1 MDEKQLEQLSNSSGI
16 PVELL
21 SRTIQARAE
30 SSGVTPA
37 DILNSWSGGEA
48 IDPNPASKEEVNEVE
63 ETANE
68 ISVNTNNADDTT
80 EEQLE
85 ESVFEESVNQEIA
98 SSVAVMLEDIPP
110 PVTIS
115 QKIIKSLRY
124 GLGFGVVAGF
134 IQGLIASSYLYDGL
148 ILEAETQNLIA
159 EYSPISFVAIISVS
173 TAFFSILNSL
183 NLKKI
188 LDSNFE
194 GFGVLTTDR
203 ESIYTG
209 AGLGLVFGSSIAFYV
224 INSIGQRIEGILP
237 EDPVI
242 NLISVSGALWRIV
255 ILSAIIQALVSI
267 ISMLLGVPKGLEKY
281 EDLEANKIRSRI
293 VGSIVIPLG
302 SIVVGG
308 IIAVAIAQIFL
319 NFHEYAPLFA
329 LIISAAIL
337 LFASVMSSAP
347 KIKITRSEV
356 LIASAG
362 VLTLI
367 IIIAS
372 VAASQH

>member
-1 MDEKQLEQLSNSSGI
+1 MDEKQLEQLSSSSGI
-16 PVELL
+16 PLELL
-21 SRTIQARAE
+21 SRSIQARAE

-48 IDPNPASKEEVNEVE
+48 IDPIPASKEEVNVVE
-63 ETANE
+63 EAANE
-68 ISVNTNNADDTT
+68 IPDNTNNADETT
-80 EEQLE
+80 EEQLKE
-85 ESVFEESVNQEIA
+85 TVFEESVNQEIA

-124 GLGFGVVAGF
+124 GLSFGVVAGF
-134 IQGLIASSYLYDGL
+134 IQGLVASSYLYDGL

-159 EYSPISFVAIISVS
+159 EYSPISFVAIVSLS

-281 EDLEANKIRSRI
+281 EDLEANKIRGRI

>member
-1 MDEKQLEQLSNSSGI
+1 MDEKQLEQLSSSSGI
-16 PVELL
+16 PLELL
-21 SRTIQARAE
+21 SRSIQARAE

-48 IDPNPASKEEVNEVE
+48 IDPIPASKEEVNVVE
-63 ETANE
+63 EAANE
-68 ISVNTNNADDTT
+68 IPDNTNNADETT

-85 ESVFEESVNQEIA
+85 ETVFEESVNQEIA
-98 SSVAVMLEDIPP
+98 SSVAVMLEAIPP

-124 GLGFGVVAGF
+124 GLSFGVVAGF
-134 IQGLIASSYLYDGL
+134 IQGLVASSYLYDGL

-159 EYSPISFVAIISVS
+159 EYSPISFVAIVSLS

-281 EDLEANKIRSRI
+281 EDLEANKIRGRI

>member
-1 MDEKQLEQLSNSSGI
+1 MDEKQLEQLSSSSGI
-16 PVELL
+16 PLELL
-21 SRTIQARAE
+21 SRSIQARAE

-48 IDPNPASKEEVNEVE
+48 IDPIPASKEEVNVVE
-63 ETANE
+63 EAANE
-68 ISVNTNNADDTT
+68 IPDNTNNADETT

-85 ESVFEESVNQEIA
+85 ETVFEESVNQEIA

-124 GLGFGVVAGF
+124 GLSFGVVAGF
-134 IQGLIASSYLYDGL
+134 IQGLVASSYLYDGL

-159 EYSPISFVAIISVS
+159 EYSPISFVAIVSLS

-281 EDLEANKIRSRI
+281 EDLEANKIRGRI

>member
-1 MDEKQLEQLSNSSGI
+1 MDVKQLEQLSSSSGI
-16 PVELL
+16 PLELL
-21 SRTIQARAE
+21 SRSIHARAE

-48 IDPNPASKEEVNEVE
+48 INPLPVSNEEVDVVE
-63 ETANE
+63 EAANE
-68 ISVNTNNADDTT
+68 AISSPNSHGETV

-85 ESVFEESVNQEIA
+85 EPEFEENINQET
-98 SSVAVMLEDIPP
+98 SSSIAVMVEDIPP

-124 GLGFGVVAGF
+124 GIGFGVVAGF

-159 EYSPISFVAIISVS
+159 EYNPVAFVSIVSLS

-209 AGLGLVFGSSIAFYV
+209 AGLGLVFGSSTAFYV
-224 INSIGQRIEGILP
+224 ISSIGQRIEGILP
-237 EDPVI
+237 EDPVV

-255 ILSAIIQALVSI
+255 ILSSIIQALVSI
-267 ISMLLGVPKGLEKY
+267 ISMLLGVPKLLQDTGK
-281 EDLEANKIRSRI
+281 
-293 VGSIVIPLG
+293 
-302 SIVVGG
+302 
-308 IIAVAIAQIFL
+308 
-319 NFHEYAPLFA
+319 APT
-329 LIISAAIL
+329 SPYRL
-337 LFASVMSSAP
+337 LF
-347 KIKITRSEV
+347 
-356 LIASAG
+356 G
-362 VLTLI
+362 
-367 IIIAS
+367 
-372 VAASQH
+372 Q

>member
-1 MDEKQLEQLSNSSGI
+1 MDEKQLEQLSSSSGI
-16 PVELL
+16 PLELL
-21 SRTIQARAE
+21 SRSIQARAE

-48 IDPNPASKEEVNEVE
+48 IDPIPASKEEVNVVE
-63 ETANE
+63 EATNE
-68 ISVNTNNADDTT
+68 IPDNTNNADETT

-85 ESVFEESVNQEIA
+85 ETVFEESVNQEIA
-98 SSVAVMLEDIPP
+98 SSVTVMLEDIPP

-124 GLGFGVVAGF
+124 GLSFGVVAGF
-134 IQGLIASSYLYDGL
+134 IQGLVASSYLYDGL

-159 EYSPISFVAIISVS
+159 EYSPISFVAIVSLS
-173 TAFFSILNSL
+173 TAFFSILNAL

-356 LIASAG
+356 IIASAG

>member
-1 MDEKQLEQLSNSSGI
+1 MDEKQLEQLSSSSGI
-16 PVELL
+16 PLELL
-21 SRTIQARAE
+21 SRSIQARAE

-48 IDPNPASKEEVNEVE
+48 IDPIPASKEEVNVVE
-63 ETANE
+63 EATNE
-68 ISVNTNNADDTT
+68 IPDNTNNADETT

-85 ESVFEESVNQEIA
+85 ETVFEESVNQEIA
-98 SSVAVMLEDIPP
+98 SSVTVMLEDIPP

-124 GLGFGVVAGF
+124 GLSFGVVAGF
-134 IQGLIASSYLYDGL
+134 IQGLVASSYLYDGL

-159 EYSPISFVAIISVS
+159 EYSPISFVAIVSLS
-173 TAFFSILNSL
+173 TAFFSILNAL

-308 IIAVAIAQIFL
+308 IIAIAIAQIFL

-356 LIASAG
+356 IIASAG

>member
-1 MDEKQLEQLSNSSGI
+1 MDEKQLEQLSSSSGI
-16 PVELL
+16 PLELL
-21 SRTIQARAE
+21 SRSIQARAE

-37 DILNSWSGGEA
+37 DILNSWSGGEP
-48 IDPNPASKEEVNEVE
+48 IDPIPASKEEVNVVE
-63 ETANE
+63 EATNE
-68 ISVNTNNADDTT
+68 IPDNTNNADETT

-85 ESVFEESVNQEIA
+85 ETVFEESVNQEIA

-124 GLGFGVVAGF
+124 GLSFGVVAGF
-134 IQGLIASSYLYDGL
+134 IQGLVASSYLYDGL

-159 EYSPISFVAIISVS
+159 EYSPISFVAIVSLS

-237 EDPVI
+237 EDPVV

>member
-1 MDEKQLEQLSNSSGI
+1 MDEKQLEQLSSSSGI
-16 PVELL
+16 PLELL
-21 SRTIQARAE
+21 SRSIQARAE

-48 IDPNPASKEEVNEVE
+48 IDPIPASKEEVNVVE
-63 ETANE
+63 EATNE
-68 ISVNTNNADDTT
+68 IPDNTNNADETT

-85 ESVFEESVNQEIA
+85 ETVFEESVNQEIP

-124 GLGFGVVAGF
+124 GLSFGVVAGF
-134 IQGLIASSYLYDGL
+134 IQGLVASSYLYDGL

-159 EYSPISFVAIISVS
+159 EYNPISFVAIVSLS

>member
-1 MDEKQLEQLSNSSGI
+1 MDEKQLEQLSSSSGI
-16 PVELL
+16 PLELL
-21 SRTIQARAE
+21 SRSIQARAE

-48 IDPNPASKEEVNEVE
+48 IDPIPTSKEEVNEVE
-63 ETANE
+63 EAANE
-68 ISVNTNNADDTT
+68 TPDNSNNVDETT

-85 ESVFEESVNQEIA
+85 ETVFEESINQEIV

-124 GLGFGVVAGF
+124 GLSFGVVAGF

-159 EYSPISFVAIISVS
+159 EYSPIAFVAIVSLS

-267 ISMLLGVPKGLEKY
+267 ISMLLGVPKGLDRY

>member
-1 MDEKQLEQLSNSSGI
+1 MDEKQLEQLSSSSGI
-16 PVELL
+16 PLELL
-21 SRTIQARAE
+21 SRSIQARAE

-37 DILNSWSGGEA
+37 DILNSWSGGEV
-48 IDPNPASKEEVNEVE
+48 IDPIPASKEELNLVEEATNEVPDK
-63 ETANE
+63 
-68 ISVNTNNADDTT
+68 TNNADETT

-85 ESVFEESVNQEIA
+85 ETVFEESVNQEIA

-124 GLGFGVVAGF
+124 GLSFGVVAGF
-134 IQGLIASSYLYDGL
+134 IQGLVASSYLYDGL

-159 EYSPISFVAIISVS
+159 EYSPISFVAIVSLS

-209 AGLGLVFGSSIAFYV
+209 VGLGLVFGSSIAFYV

-237 EDPVI
+237 EDPVV

-255 ILSAIIQALVSI
+255 ILSAIIQSLVSI

>member
-1 MDEKQLEQLSNSSGI
+1 MDEKQLEQLSSSSGI
-16 PVELL
+16 PLELL
-21 SRTIQARAE
+21 SRSIQARAE

-37 DILNSWSGGEA
+37 DILNSWSGGET
-48 IDPNPASKEEVNEVE
+48 IDPIPVSKEEVNIVE
-63 ETANE
+63 EASNEVLDNAN
-68 ISVNTNNADDTT
+68 IADETT
-80 EEQLE
+80 EEE
-85 ESVFEESVNQEIA
+85 PVFEESVNQEN
-98 SSVAVMLEDIPP
+98 SFSVAVMLEDTPP

-115 QKIIKSLRY
+115 QKITKSLKY
-124 GLGFGVVAGF
+124 GVGFGVVAGF
-134 IQGLIASSYLYDGL
+134 IQGLITSSYLYDGL

-159 EYSPISFVAIISVS
+159 EYSPVSFVAIVSLS

-209 AGLGLVFGSSIAFYV
+209 VGLGLVFGSSIAFYV

-267 ISMLLGVPKGLEKY
+267 ISMLLGVPKGLDRY
-281 EDLEANKIRSRI
+281 ENLEANKIRNRI

-347 KIKITRSEV
+347 KIKITKSEV

>member
-1 MDEKQLEQLSNSSGI
+1 MDEKQLEQLSSSSGI
-16 PVELL
+16 PLELL
-21 SRTIQARAE
+21 SRSIQARAE

-48 IDPNPASKEEVNEVE
+48 IDPIPTSKEEVNEVE
-63 ETANE
+63 EAANE
-68 ISVNTNNADDTT
+68 TPDNSNNVDETT
-80 EEQLE
+80 EELLE
-85 ESVFEESVNQEIA
+85 ETVFEESINQEIA

-124 GLGFGVVAGF
+124 GLSFGVVAGF

-159 EYSPISFVAIISVS
+159 EYSPIAFVAIVSLS

-267 ISMLLGVPKGLEKY
+267 ISMLLGVPEGLDRY

>member
-1 MDEKQLEQLSNSSGI
+1 MDEKQLEQLSSSSGI
-16 PVELL
+16 PLELL
-21 SRTIQARAE
+21 SRSIQARAE

-48 IDPNPASKEEVNEVE
+48 IDPIPASKEEVNVVE
-63 ETANE
+63 EATNE
-68 ISVNTNNADDTT
+68 IPDNTNNADETT

-85 ESVFEESVNQEIA
+85 ETVFEESVNQEIA

-124 GLGFGVVAGF
+124 GLSFGVVAGF
-134 IQGLIASSYLYDGL
+134 IQGLVASSYLYDGL

-159 EYSPISFVAIISVS
+159 EYNPISFVAIVSLS

>member
-1 MDEKQLEQLSNSSGI
+1 MDEKQLEQLSSSSGI
-16 PVELL
+16 PLELL
-21 SRTIQARAE
+21 SRSIQARAE

-48 IDPNPASKEEVNEVE
+48 IDPIPASKEEVNVVE
-63 ETANE
+63 EAANE
-68 ISVNTNNADDTT
+68 IPDNTNNADETT

-85 ESVFEESVNQEIA
+85 ETVFEESVNQEIA

-124 GLGFGVVAGF
+124 GLSFGVVAGF
-134 IQGLIASSYLYDGL
+134 IQGLVASSYLYDGL

-159 EYSPISFVAIISVS
+159 EYSPISFVAIVSLS

-267 ISMLLGVPKGLEKY
+267 ISMLLGVPKGLDRY

-293 VGSIVIPLG
+293 VGSIVIPHG

-308 IIAVAIAQIFL
+308 NIAVAIAQIFL

>member
-1 MDEKQLEQLSNSSGI
+1 MDEKQLEQLSSSSGI
-16 PVELL
+16 PLELL
-21 SRTIQARAE
+21 SRSIQARAE
-30 SSGVTPA
+30 SSGITPA

-48 IDPNPASKEEVNEVE
+48 IDPIPASKEEVNVVE
-63 ETANE
+63 EATNE
-68 ISVNTNNADDTT
+68 IPDNTNNADETT

-85 ESVFEESVNQEIA
+85 ETVFEESVNQEIP

-124 GLGFGVVAGF
+124 GLSFGVVAGF
-134 IQGLIASSYLYDGL
+134 IQGLVASSYLYDGL

-159 EYSPISFVAIISVS
+159 EYSPISFVAIVSLS

-267 ISMLLGVPKGLEKY
+267 ISMLLGVPRGLEKY

>member
-1 MDEKQLEQLSNSSGI
+1 MDEKQLEQLSSSSGI
-16 PVELL
+16 PLELL
-21 SRTIQARAE
+21 SRSIQARAE

-37 DILNSWSGGEA
+37 DILNSWSGGEV
-48 IDPNPASKEEVNEVE
+48 IDPIPASKEELNVVEEATNEVPDK
-63 ETANE
+63 
-68 ISVNTNNADDTT
+68 TNNADETT

-85 ESVFEESVNQEIA
+85 ETVFKESVNQEIA

-124 GLGFGVVAGF
+124 GLSFGVVAGF
-134 IQGLIASSYLYDGL
+134 IQGLVASSYLYDGL

-159 EYSPISFVAIISVS
+159 EYSPISFVAIVSLS

-267 ISMLLGVPKGLEKY
+267 ISMLLGVPKGLDRY
-281 EDLEANKIRSRI
+281 ENLEANKIRNRI

-347 KIKITRSEV
+347 KIKITKSEV

>member
-1 MDEKQLEQLSNSSGI
+1 MDEKQLEQLSSSSGI
-16 PVELL
+16 PLELL
-21 SRTIQARAE
+21 SRSIQARAE

-48 IDPNPASKEEVNEVE
+48 IDPIPASKEEVNVVE
-63 ETANE
+63 EATNE
-68 ISVNTNNADDTT
+68 IPDNTNNADETT

-85 ESVFEESVNQEIA
+85 ETVFEESVNQEIA

-124 GLGFGVVAGF
+124 GLSFGVVAGF
-134 IQGLIASSYLYDGL
+134 IQGLVASSYLYDGL

-159 EYSPISFVAIISVS
+159 EYSPISFVAIVS
-173 TAFFSILNSL
+173 LSTVFFSILNSL

>member
-1 MDEKQLEQLSNSSGI
+1 MDEKQLEQLSSSSGI
-16 PVELL
+16 PLELL
-21 SRTIQARAE
+21 SRSIQARAE

-48 IDPNPASKEEVNEVE
+48 IDPIPTSNEEVNEVE
-63 ETANE
+63 EAANE
-68 ISVNTNNADDTT
+68 TPDNSNNVDETT

-85 ESVFEESVNQEIA
+85 ETVFEESINQEIP

-124 GLGFGVVAGF
+124 GLSFGVVAGF

-159 EYSPISFVAIISVS
+159 EYSPIAFVAIVSLS

-267 ISMLLGVPKGLEKY
+267 ISMLLGVPEGLDRY

-293 VGSIVIPLG
+293 VGSVVIPLG

>member
-1 MDEKQLEQLSNSSGI
+1 MDEKQLEQLSSSSGI
-16 PVELL
+16 PLELL
-21 SRTIQARAE
+21 SRSIQARAE

-37 DILNSWSGGEA
+37 DILNSWSGGEG
-48 IDPNPASKEEVNEVE
+48 IDPIPASKEEVNVVE
-63 ETANE
+63 EATNE
-68 ISVNTNNADDTT
+68 IPDNTNNADETT

-85 ESVFEESVNQEIA
+85 ETVFEESVNQEIA

-124 GLGFGVVAGF
+124 GLSFGVVAGF
-134 IQGLIASSYLYDGL
+134 IQGLVASSYLYDGL

-159 EYSPISFVAIISVS
+159 EYSPISFVAIVSLS

>member
-1 MDEKQLEQLSNSSGI
+1 MDEKQLEQLSSSSGI
-16 PVELL
+16 PLELL
-21 SRTIQARAE
+21 SRSIQARAE

-37 DILNSWSGGEA
+37 DIINSWSGGET
-48 IDPNPASKEEVNEVE
+48 IDPIPVSKEEVNIVE
-63 ETANE
+63 EASNEVLDNAN
-68 ISVNTNNADDTT
+68 IADETT
-80 EEQLE
+80 EEE
-85 ESVFEESVNQEIA
+85 PVFEESVNQEN
-98 SSVAVMLEDIPP
+98 SFSVAVMLEDTPP

-115 QKIIKSLRY
+115 QKITKSLRY
-124 GLGFGVVAGF
+124 GVGFGVVAGF
-134 IQGLIASSYLYDGL
+134 IQGLITSSYLYDGL

-159 EYSPISFVAIISVS
+159 EYSPVSFVAIVSLS

-267 ISMLLGVPKGLEKY
+267 ISMLLGVPKGLDRY
-281 EDLEANKIRSRI
+281 ENLEANKIRNRI

-347 KIKITRSEV
+347 KIKITKSEV

>member
-1 MDEKQLEQLSNSSGI
+1 MDEKQLEQLSSSSGI
-16 PVELL
+16 PLELL
-21 SRTIQARAE
+21 SRSIQARAE

-48 IDPNPASKEEVNEVE
+48 IDPIPTSKEEVNEVE
-63 ETANE
+63 EAANE
-68 ISVNTNNADDTT
+68 TPDNSNNVDETT

-85 ESVFEESVNQEIA
+85 ETVFEESINQEIP

-124 GLGFGVVAGF
+124 GLSFGVVAGF

-159 EYSPISFVAIISVS
+159 EYSPIAFVAIVSLS

-194 GFGVLTTDR
+194 GFGILTTDR

-267 ISMLLGVPKGLEKY
+267 ISMLLGVPKGLDRY

>member
-1 MDEKQLEQLSNSSGI
+1 MDEKQLEQLSSSSGI
-16 PVELL
+16 PLELL
-21 SRTIQARAE
+21 SRSIQARAE

-48 IDPNPASKEEVNEVE
+48 IDPIPASKEEVNVVE
-63 ETANE
+63 EATNE
-68 ISVNTNNADDTT
+68 IPDNTNNADETT

-85 ESVFEESVNQEIA
+85 ETVFEESVNQEIA

-124 GLGFGVVAGF
+124 GLSFGVVAGF
-134 IQGLIASSYLYDGL
+134 IQGLVASSYLYDGL

-159 EYSPISFVAIISVS
+159 EYSPISFVAIVSLS

-209 AGLGLVFGSSIAFYV
+209 VGLGLVFGSSIAFYV

-237 EDPVI
+237 EDPVV

>member
-1 MDEKQLEQLSNSSGI
+1 MDEKQLEQLSSSSGI
-16 PVELL
+16 PLELL
-21 SRTIQARAE
+21 SRSIQARAE

-48 IDPNPASKEEVNEVE
+48 IDPIPAYKEEVNVVE
-63 ETANE
+63 EATNE
-68 ISVNTNNADDTT
+68 IPDNTNNADETT

-85 ESVFEESVNQEIA
+85 ETVFEESVNQEIP

-124 GLGFGVVAGF
+124 GLSFGVVAGF
-134 IQGLIASSYLYDGL
+134 IQGLVASSYLYDGL

-159 EYSPISFVAIISVS
+159 EYSPISFVAIVSLS

-209 AGLGLVFGSSIAFYV
+209 VGLGLVFGSSIAFYV

-237 EDPVI
+237 EDPVV

>member
-98 SSVAVMLEDIPP
+98 SSVAVMLEDTPP

-159 EYSPISFVAIISVS
+159 EYSPISFVAIISLS

-194 GFGVLTTDR
+194 GYGVLTTDR

-237 EDPVI
+237 EDPAI

-255 ILSAIIQALVSI
+255 ILSAIIQALISI
-267 ISMLLGVPKGLEKY
+267 ISMLLGVPKGLDRY

>member
-1 MDEKQLEQLSNSSGI
+1 MDEKQLEQLSSSSGI
-16 PVELL
+16 PLELL
-21 SRTIQARAE
+21 SRSIQARAE
-30 SSGVTPA
+30 SSGVTPV

-48 IDPNPASKEEVNEVE
+48 IDPLPVSNEEVDVVE
-63 ETANE
+63 EAANE
-68 ISVNTNNADDTT
+68 AISSPNSDGETV

-85 ESVFEESVNQEIA
+85 EPEFEENINQETA
-98 SSVAVMLEDIPP
+98 SSIAVMVEDIPP

-124 GLGFGVVAGF
+124 GIGFGVVAGF

-159 EYSPISFVAIISVS
+159 EYSPVAFVSIVSLS
-173 TAFFSILNSL
+173 TALFSILNSL

-209 AGLGLVFGSSIAFYV
+209 AGLGLVFGSSTAFYV
-224 INSIGQRIEGILP
+224 ISSIGQRIEGILP
-237 EDPVI
+237 EDPVV

-255 ILSAIIQALVSI
+255 ILSSIIQALVSI
-267 ISMLLGVPKGLEKY
+267 ISMLLGVPKGLDRY

-329 LIISAAIL
+329 LIISAATCQ
-337 LFASVMSSAP
+337 P
-347 KIKITRSEV
+347 
-356 LIASAG
+356 LI
-362 VLTLI
+362 
-367 IIIAS
+367 
-372 VAASQH
+372 

>member
-1 MDEKQLEQLSNSSGI
+1 MDEKQLEQLSSSSGI
-16 PVELL
+16 PLELL
-21 SRTIQARAE
+21 SRSIQARAE

-48 IDPNPASKEEVNEVE
+48 IDPLPASKEEVNVVE
-63 ETANE
+63 EAANE
-68 ISVNTNNADDTT
+68 IPDNTNNADETT

-85 ESVFEESVNQEIA
+85 ETVFEESVNQEIA

-124 GLGFGVVAGF
+124 GVGFGVVAGF
-134 IQGLIASSYLYDGL
+134 IQGLVASSYLYDGL

-159 EYSPISFVAIISVS
+159 EYSPISFVAIVSLS

-209 AGLGLVFGSSIAFYV
+209 VGLGLVFGSSIAFYV

-237 EDPVI
+237 EDPVV

-281 EDLEANKIRSRI
+281 EDLEANKIRGRI

-319 NFHEYAPLFA
+319 RFHEYAPLFA

>member
-1 MDEKQLEQLSNSSGI
+1 MDEKQLEQLSSSSGI
-16 PVELL
+16 PLELL
-21 SRTIQARAE
+21 SRSIQARAE

-48 IDPNPASKEEVNEVE
+48 IDPIPTSKEEVNEVE
-63 ETANE
+63 EAANE
-68 ISVNTNNADDTT
+68 TPDNSNNVDETT
-80 EEQLE
+80 EELLE
-85 ESVFEESVNQEIA
+85 ETVFEESINQEIP

-124 GLGFGVVAGF
+124 GLSFGVVAGF

-159 EYSPISFVAIISVS
+159 EYSPIAFVAIVSLS

-255 ILSAIIQALVSI
+255 ILSAIIQSLVSI
-267 ISMLLGVPKGLEKY
+267 ISMLLGVPEGLDRY

-293 VGSIVIPLG
+293 VGSVVIPLG

>member
-1 MDEKQLEQLSNSSGI
+1 MDEKQLEQLSSSSGI
-16 PVELL
+16 PLELL
-21 SRTIQARAE
+21 SRSIQARAE

-37 DILNSWSGGEA
+37 DILNSWSGGEV
-48 IDPNPASKEEVNEVE
+48 IDPIPASKEELNVVEEATNEVPDK
-63 ETANE
+63 
-68 ISVNTNNADDTT
+68 TNNADETT

-85 ESVFEESVNQEIA
+85 ETVFEESVNQEIA

-124 GLGFGVVAGF
+124 GLSFGVVAGF
-134 IQGLIASSYLYDGL
+134 IQGLVASSYLYDGL

-159 EYSPISFVAIISVS
+159 EYSPISFVAIVSLS

-209 AGLGLVFGSSIAFYV
+209 VGLGLVFGSSIAFYV

-237 EDPVI
+237 EDPVV
-242 NLISVSGALWRIV
+242 NLISVSGALWRLV
-255 ILSAIIQALVSI
+255 ILSAIIQSLVSI

>member
-1 MDEKQLEQLSNSSGI
+1 MDEKQLEQLSSSSGI
-16 PVELL
+16 PLELL
-21 SRTIQARAE
+21 SRSIQARAE

-48 IDPNPASKEEVNEVE
+48 IDPIPAYKEEVNVVE
-63 ETANE
+63 EATNE
-68 ISVNTNNADDTT
+68 IPDNTNNADETT

-85 ESVFEESVNQEIA
+85 ETVFEESVNQEIA

-124 GLGFGVVAGF
+124 GLSFGVVAGF
-134 IQGLIASSYLYDGL
+134 IQGLVASSYLYDGL

-159 EYSPISFVAIISVS
+159 EYSPISFVAIVSLS

-267 ISMLLGVPKGLEKY
+267 ISMLLGVPRGLEKY

>member
-1 MDEKQLEQLSNSSGI
+1 MDEKQLEQLSSSSGI
-16 PVELL
+16 PLELL
-21 SRTIQARAE
+21 SRSIQARAE

-48 IDPNPASKEEVNEVE
+48 IDPIPASKEEVNVVE
-63 ETANE
+63 EATNE
-68 ISVNTNNADDTT
+68 IPDNTNNADETT

-85 ESVFEESVNQEIA
+85 ETVFEESVNQEIA

-110 PVTIS
+110 PVSIS

-124 GLGFGVVAGF
+124 GLSFGVVAGF
-134 IQGLIASSYLYDGL
+134 IQGLVASSYLYDGL

-159 EYSPISFVAIISVS
+159 EYSPISFVAIVSLS

>member
-1 MDEKQLEQLSNSSGI
+1 MDEKQLEQLSSSSGI
-16 PVELL
+16 PLELL
-21 SRTIQARAE
+21 SRSIQARAE

-48 IDPNPASKEEVNEVE
+48 IDPIPASKEEVNVVE
-63 ETANE
+63 EATNE
-68 ISVNTNNADDTT
+68 IPDNTNNADETT

-85 ESVFEESVNQEIA
+85 ETVFEESVNQEIA

-124 GLGFGVVAGF
+124 GLSFGVVAGF
-134 IQGLIASSYLYDGL
+134 IQGLVASSYLYDGL

-159 EYSPISFVAIISVS
+159 EYNPISFVAIVSLS

-209 AGLGLVFGSSIAFYV
+209 VGLGLVFGSSIAFYV

>member
-1 MDEKQLEQLSNSSGI
+1 MDEKQLEQLSSSSGI
-16 PVELL
+16 PLELL
-21 SRTIQARAE
+21 SRSIQARAE

-48 IDPNPASKEEVNEVE
+48 IDPIPAYKEEVNVVE
-63 ETANE
+63 EATNE
-68 ISVNTNNADDTT
+68 IPDNTNNADETT

-85 ESVFEESVNQEIA
+85 ETVFEESVNQEIA

-124 GLGFGVVAGF
+124 GLSFGVVAGF
-134 IQGLIASSYLYDGL
+134 IQGLVASSYLYEGL

-159 EYSPISFVAIISVS
+159 EYSPISFVAIVSLS

-237 EDPVI
+237 EDPVV

>member
-68 ISVNTNNADDTT
+68 ISDNSNNADDTT

-98 SSVAVMLEDIPP
+98 SSVAVMLEDTPP

-194 GFGVLTTDR
+194 GFGILTTDR

-237 EDPVI
+237 EDPAI

-255 ILSAIIQALVSI
+255 ILSAIIQALISI
-267 ISMLLGVPKGLEKY
+267 ISMLLGVPKGLDKY
-281 EDLEANKIRSRI
+281 EDIEANKIRSRI

>member
-1 MDEKQLEQLSNSSGI
+1 MDEKQLEQLSSSSGI
-16 PVELL
+16 PLELL
-21 SRTIQARAE
+21 SRSIQARAE

-37 DILNSWSGGEA
+37 DILNSWSGGEV
-48 IDPNPASKEEVNEVE
+48 IDPIPASKEELNVVEEATNEVPDK
-63 ETANE
+63 
-68 ISVNTNNADDTT
+68 TNNADETT

-85 ESVFEESVNQEIA
+85 ETVFEESVNQEIA

-124 GLGFGVVAGF
+124 GLSFGVVAGF
-134 IQGLIASSYLYDGL
+134 IQGLVASSYLYDGL

-159 EYSPISFVAIISVS
+159 EYSPISFVAIVSLS

-209 AGLGLVFGSSIAFYV
+209 VGLGLVFGSSIAFYV

-237 EDPVI
+237 EDPVV

-255 ILSAIIQALVSI
+255 ILSAIIQSLVSI

>member
-1 MDEKQLEQLSNSSGI
+1 MDEKQLEQLSSSSGI
-16 PVELL
+16 PLELL
-21 SRTIQARAE
+21 SRSIQARAE

-37 DILNSWSGGEA
+37 DILNSWSGGEP
-48 IDPNPASKEEVNEVE
+48 IDPIPASKEEVNVVE
-63 ETANE
+63 EATNE
-68 ISVNTNNADDTT
+68 IPDNTNNADETT

-85 ESVFEESVNQEIA
+85 ETVFEESVNQEIA

-124 GLGFGVVAGF
+124 GLSFGVVAGF
-134 IQGLIASSYLYDGL
+134 IQGLVASSYLYDGL

-159 EYSPISFVAIISVS
+159 EYSPISFVAIVSLS

-209 AGLGLVFGSSIAFYV
+209 VGLGLVFGSSIAFYV

-237 EDPVI
+237 EDPVV

>member
-1 MDEKQLEQLSNSSGI
+1 MDEKQLEQLSSSSGI
-16 PVELL
+16 PLELL
-21 SRTIQARAE
+21 SRSIQARAE

-48 IDPNPASKEEVNEVE
+48 IDPIPASKEEVNVVE
-63 ETANE
+63 EAANE
-68 ISVNTNNADDTT
+68 IPDNTNNADETT

-85 ESVFEESVNQEIA
+85 ETVFEESVNQEIA

-124 GLGFGVVAGF
+124 GLSFGVVAGF
-134 IQGLIASSYLYDGL
+134 IQGLVASSYLYDGL

-159 EYSPISFVAIISVS
+159 EYSPISFVAIVSLS

-237 EDPVI
+237 EDPVV

>member
-1 MDEKQLEQLSNSSGI
+1 MDEKQLEQLSSSSGI
-16 PVELL
+16 PLELL
-21 SRTIQARAE
+21 SRSIQARAE

-48 IDPNPASKEEVNEVE
+48 IDPIPASKEEVDVVE
-63 ETANE
+63 EAANE
-68 ISVNTNNADDTT
+68 IPDNTNNADETT

-85 ESVFEESVNQEIA
+85 ETVFEESVNQEIA

-124 GLGFGVVAGF
+124 GLSFGVVAGF
-134 IQGLIASSYLYDGL
+134 IQGLVASSYLYDGL

-159 EYSPISFVAIISVS
+159 EYSPISFVAIVSLS

-308 IIAVAIAQIFL
+308 IIAVAIAQVFL

>member
-1 MDEKQLEQLSNSSGI
+1 MDEKQLEQLSSSSGI
-16 PVELL
+16 PLELL
-21 SRTIQARAE
+21 SRSIQARAE

-48 IDPNPASKEEVNEVE
+48 IDPIPASKEEVNVVE
-63 ETANE
+63 EATNE
-68 ISVNTNNADDTT
+68 IPDNTNNADETT
-80 EEQLE
+80 EEKLE
-85 ESVFEESVNQEIA
+85 ETVFEESVNQEIA

-124 GLGFGVVAGF
+124 GLSFGVVAGF
-134 IQGLIASSYLYDGL
+134 IQGLVASSYLYDGL

-159 EYSPISFVAIISVS
+159 EYSPISFVAIVSLS

-237 EDPVI
+237 EDPVV

>member
-1 MDEKQLEQLSNSSGI
+1 MDEKQLEQLSSSSGI
-16 PVELL
+16 PLELL
-21 SRTIQARAE
+21 SRSIQARAE

-48 IDPNPASKEEVNEVE
+48 IDPIPASKEEVNVVE
-63 ETANE
+63 EAANE
-68 ISVNTNNADDTT
+68 IPDNTNNADETT

-85 ESVFEESVNQEIA
+85 ETVFEESVNQEIA
-98 SSVAVMLEDIPP
+98 SSVTVMLEDIPP

-124 GLGFGVVAGF
+124 GLSFGVVAGF
-134 IQGLIASSYLYDGL
+134 IQGLVASSYLYDGL

-159 EYSPISFVAIISVS
+159 EYSPISFVAIVSLS

-356 LIASAG
+356 IIASAG